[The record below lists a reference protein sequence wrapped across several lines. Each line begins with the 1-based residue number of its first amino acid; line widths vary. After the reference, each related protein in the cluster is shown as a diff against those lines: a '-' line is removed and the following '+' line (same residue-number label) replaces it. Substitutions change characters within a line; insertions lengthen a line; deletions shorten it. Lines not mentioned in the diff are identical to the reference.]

1 MDTVEC
7 VAALMADEA
16 LLEADLRALVEA
28 SVAELAPAA
37 DAAGESLDYVL
48 EAMLEA
54 VARQPTLLASVRPRI
69 ADYWLQ
75 LDAVPG
81 GTHLEVV
88 VRAAECLATAH
99 TASGTGLD
107 TLEAM
112 ATDHDWRQR
121 LVAAWTLR
129 DRTDPDAVRLREGL
143 ALDPFEDDDGAF
155 LVREGAGFDED

>member
-1 MDTVEC
+1 MDFVEV
-7 VAALMADEA
+7 VAALMADETLA
-16 LLEADLRALVEA
+16 EPDLRALVEA
-28 SVAELAPAA
+28 SVADLEPAA
-37 DAAGESLDYVL
+37 DAEGESLDYVL

-54 VARQPTLLASVRPRI
+54 VASQPALLATVHGRI
-69 ADYWLQ
+69 ADYWLR

-88 VRAAECLATAH
+88 VRAAECLAAAH
-99 TASGTGLD
+99 TAAGTGLD

-112 ATDHDWRQR
+112 ATDRDWRQR

-129 DRTDPDAVRLREGL
+129 DRTDPDAVRLRAGL
-143 ALDPFEDDDGAF
+143 ARDPFEDDDGAY